1 VTTDN
6 CVWVYAVG
14 DDVDPGGLIG
24 VGGGAVRPVTAA
36 GLAAVVGDVPGEEF
50 GQDALRRNLED
61 LEWLERTA
69 RTHHAVIEA
78 VAKEHTAV
86 PMRLATVY
94 SSDEAVAGML
104 NERAADLRE
113 ALARIQGRAEW
124 GVKAYAATQTGQRR
138 SEGGRTRTDES
149 GAAYLKR
156 RRAELAARQDTR
168 QQALASADAI
178 YAELGRLA
186 VAARQYPPQ
195 SPEVTGRPASMVLN
209 AAYLVPDDRA
219 DDFAQA
225 VTGLAARHPAVQLA
239 LTGPWPPYSF
249 VTQPDSQPES
259 QKERQ
264 E

>member
-1 VTTDN
+1 MND

-14 DDVDPGGLIG
+14 DDAAPDGVIGLIG
-24 VGGGAVRPVTAA
+24 LAGRPVRPVTAH
-36 GLAAVVGDVPGEEF
+36 GLAAVVGDVPAGEF

-69 RTHHAVIEA
+69 RTHHAIIET
-78 VAKEHTAV
+78 VAKEHTVV

-104 NERAADLRE
+104 EERAADFRA
-113 ALARIQGRAEW
+113 ALTRIKGRAEW
-124 GVKAYAATQTGQRR
+124 GVKAYATTQPEQRQSEGGR

-186 VAARQYPPQ
+186 VAARQYPLQ
-195 SPEVTGRPASMVLN
+195 SPEMTGRPASMVLN

-219 DDFAQA
+219 DDFADA

-249 VTQPDSQPES
+249 VTQPEPE
-259 QKERQ
+259 E
-264 E
+264 